1 MDTPRLLLLS
11 AVLLV
16 AAPRAASQALGQL
29 LYANRTGRAITLKII
44 DGGHPTL
51 MGLRPESGEAE
62 AFRTFVLTHAGQEGL
77 IAPGALVLS
86 EKAPA
91 GWRVKVNRC
100 DTLLKTPEITFW
112 RYASSWVLPV
122 RFRFAGQAWELLSA
136 DLPPRMMVR
145 KISPSPSA
153 VQKAGIG
160 IHPRHRA

>member
-1 MDTPRLLLLS
+1 MGIPRLFLLS
-11 AVLLV
+11 AVLLI

-51 MGLRPESGEAE
+51 MSLRSESGEAE
-62 AFRTFVLTHAGQEGL
+62 AFRAFVLTHAGQEGL

-91 GWRVKVNRC
+91 GWRVKVNC
-100 DTLLKTPEITFW
+100 GDTLMKTPEITFW

-122 RFRFAGQAWELLSA
+122 RFRFAGQSWELLSA
-136 DLPPRMMVR
+136 DLPPKMVVRAVR
-145 KISPSPSA
+145 KMP
-153 VQKAGIG
+153 
-160 IHPRHRA
+160 

>member
-11 AVLLV
+11 AVLLI

-51 MGLRPESGEAE
+51 MSLRPESGEAE
-62 AFRTFVLTHAGQEGL
+62 AFRAFVLTHAGQEGL

-86 EKAPA
+86 EKAPT
-91 GWRVKVNRC
+91 GWRVKVNRGH
-100 DTLLKTPEITFW
+100 TLLKTPEITFW

-122 RFRFAGQAWELLSA
+122 RFRFAGQTWELLSA
-136 DLPPRMMVR
+136 DLPPRMVVRTVR
-145 KISPSPSA
+145 KAP
-153 VQKAGIG
+153 
-160 IHPRHRA
+160 